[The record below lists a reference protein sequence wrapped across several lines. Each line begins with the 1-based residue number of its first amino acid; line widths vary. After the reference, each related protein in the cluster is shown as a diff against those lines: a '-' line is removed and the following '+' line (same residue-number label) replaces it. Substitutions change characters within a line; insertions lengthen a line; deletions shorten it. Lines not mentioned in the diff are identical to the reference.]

1 MIHACGYLVIEKR
14 DELQFSQ
21 VKGDLRLCG
30 GIINRKNLPKHFPM
44 CYRRIENPDS
54 HFCDSW
60 VPCSIQECVNE
71 YESFIAMHQKQLK
84 KIEEEFE
91 SD

>member
-1 MIHACGYLVIEKR
+1 MIHACNYLVIEKR

-30 GIINRKNLPKHFPM
+30 GIINSKNLPKHFPM
-44 CYRRIENPDS
+44 CQRRIENLDS

-60 VPCSIQECVNE
+60 VPCSIQDCVNE
-71 YESFIAMHQKQLK
+71 YKSFIAMHQKQLE